1 MRSRITAALRSGS
14 ATRSR
19 CGSTRCPAAAAGG
32 SRAAELPLAGFQ
44 KLFEGYIHHSDR
56 RGIGAREDTNGITEK
71 AVASRIADQPAGADG
86 RLVLH
91 RPRGGGAVPEQA
103 HRLHQL

>member
-14 ATRSR
+14 ATRSS

-32 SRAAELPLAGFQ
+32 CRAAEPARTDFQ
-44 KLFEGYIHHSDR
+44 KPFWAIFFHTDR

-71 AVASRIADQPAGADG
+71 AVAPRIADQSAGADG

-91 RPRGGGAVPEQA
+91 HSRSRGAVPEQA